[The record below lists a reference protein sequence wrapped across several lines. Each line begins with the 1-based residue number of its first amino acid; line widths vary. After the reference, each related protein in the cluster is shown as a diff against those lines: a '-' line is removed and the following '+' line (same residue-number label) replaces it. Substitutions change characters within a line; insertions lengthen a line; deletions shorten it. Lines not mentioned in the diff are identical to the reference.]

1 MEQRLFKVH
10 YIGGSSQ
17 STSSDGIYISMFGA
31 GRDSSS
37 SLFVVAKDFNQ
48 AAIKAVLWLEAQPFK
63 ATSGEHGSL
72 VERVEPRVTN
82 IEWLNEAVVM

>member
-10 YIGGSSQ
+10 YIGGPTKP
-17 STSSDGIYISMFGA
+17 STGMMVYFSGGVSESD
-31 GRDSSS
+31 